1 MEKGSEGST
10 KGYRGDL
17 PGGKKEEKP
26 LSRKENVM
34 GKKKQ
39 PADCF

>member
-1 MEKGSEGST
+1 MEKGPEGST
-10 KGYRGDL
+10 KGYRDDL